1 MAKKVVNDRTA
12 QRVAIV
18 CDWLTEVG
26 GGEKVIL
33 AVHEMFPEAPIYTSQ
48 YRPKR
53 ATWFDDCEVRT
64 GWLNWVPQWARR
76 FTPFLRQWYFN
87 RLDLSDYDL
96 VISVT
101 GAEAKSVKTVG
112 KHGKAIH
119 ICYCHAPTQYYWSLY
134 DQYMDNPGFGKFLN
148 PIVRLALKLLVRPLR
163 RSDYRAAQRPDYFVA
178 NSSYVAGEI
187 KKFYGRDSTLIW
199 PGVDVDAVGRIKKTL
214 PTGKR
219 QGFIISGRQVSW
231 KRVDLAIGAC
241 IKLNKQLLVV
251 GDGPEHTQLVEQAR
265 GHDNIRFLPR
275 YNGVGEIV
283 GHFAGAKAFLFPS
296 LEPFGIVPV
305 EALAAGTPVV
315 ALCKGGA
322 LDFVRDGKNGV
333 FFDEQ
338 TVDSLAEAIRRIDTM
353 SFDASSVS
361 RSAEKFSEDNFK
373 KQLYDLVQ
381 KASNESAK

>member
-1 MAKKVVNDRTA
+1 MSKKSSGLPDSDN
-12 QRVAIV
+12 VAIV
-18 CDWLTEVG
+18 CDWLTEIG

-53 ATWFDDCEVRT
+53 ATWFDDCDVRT
-64 GWLNWVPQWARR
+64 GWLNWLPQWARR

-87 RLDLSDYDL
+87 RLDLSEYDV

-112 KHGKAIH
+112 EHSRATH

-134 DQYMDNPGFGKFLN
+134 DQYMDNPGFGKLLN
-148 PIVRLALKLLVRPLR
+148 PVVRFALKLLVRPLR
-163 RSDYRAAQRPDYFVA
+163 KSDYRAAQRPDYFVA
-178 NSSYVAGEI
+178 NSSYVADEI
-187 KKFYGRDSTLIW
+187 KKFYGRDSTVIW
-199 PGVDVDAVGRIKKTL
+199 PGVAVDAVKRIKKTV
-214 PTGKR
+214 PDVKR

-251 GDGPEHTQLVEQAR
+251 GDGPEHSQLVEQAR

-275 YNGVGEIV
+275 YNGVNEIV
-283 GHFAGAKAFLFPS
+283 GHFAGARAFLFPS

-315 ALCKGGA
+315 ALRKGGS
-322 LDFVRDGKNGV
+322 LDFVEEGKNGV

-338 TVDSLAEAIRRIDTM
+338 TVDSMAEAISRIETM
-353 SFDASSVS
+353 SFNESSVS
-361 RSAEKFSEDNFK
+361 SSVAKFSEGDFK
-373 KQLYDLVQ
+373 KQLYDLVK
-381 KASNESAK
+381 KASNESTT

>member
-1 MAKKVVNDRTA
+1 MAKKVVNDMAKR
-12 QRVAIV
+12 RVAIV
-18 CDWLTEVG
+18 CDWLTEIG

-53 ATWFDDCEVRT
+53 ATWFNDCDVRT
-64 GWLNWVPQWARR
+64 GWLNWLPQWTRR

-87 RLDLSDYDL
+87 RLDLSDYDV

-101 GAEAKSVKTVG
+101 GAEAKGVRTG
-112 KHGKAIH
+112 PDTLH
-119 ICYCHAPTQYYWSLY
+119 ISYMHAPTQYYWTLY
-134 DQYMDNPGFGKFLN
+134 DQYMAHPGFGVLD
-148 PIVRLALKLLVRPLR
+148 PLVRLGLKLLVKPLR
-163 RSDYRAAQRPDYFVA
+163 KRDYAAAQRPDIIVSI
-178 NSSYVAGEI
+178 SSYIQLEI
-187 KKFYGRDSTLIW
+187 QKHYHRDSVIIAPT
-199 PGVDVDAVGRIKKTL
+199 VAVTEIQRLVTERKASSG
-214 PTGKR
+214 R
-219 QGFIISGRQVSW
+219 QGYIISGRQVSW

-251 GDGPEHTQLVEQAR
+251 GDGPEHAQLVEQAR
-265 GHDNIRFLPR
+265 GHKNIRFLPR

-283 GHFAGAKAFLFPS
+283 EHFAGAKAFLFPS

-315 ALCKGGA
+315 ALRKGGA
-322 LDFVRDGKNGV
+322 LDFVRDGRNGV

-353 SFDASSVS
+353 SFDALSVS
-361 RSAEKFSEDNFK
+361 RSAKKFSEDNFK
-373 KQLYDLVQ
+373 EQLYDLVQ
-381 KASNESAK
+381 KASNESNR

>member
-187 KKFYGRDSTLIW
+187 KKFYGRDSILIW

-251 GDGPEHTQLVEQAR
+251 GDGPEHAQLVEQAR

-283 GHFAGAKAFLFPS
+283 EHFAGAKAFLFPS

-315 ALCKGGA
+315 ALRKGGA
-322 LDFVRDGKNGV
+322 LDFIKDGRNGV

-338 TVDSLAEAIRRIDTM
+338 TVDSLAAAIRRIDTM

-381 KASNESAK
+381 KASNESNQ

>member
-1 MAKKVVNDRTA
+1 MAA
-12 QRVAIV
+12 QRIAIV
-18 CDWLTEVG
+18 CDWLTEIG

-53 ATWFDDCEVRT
+53 ATWFDDCDVRT
-64 GWLNWVPQWARR
+64 GWLNWLPQSIRR

-87 RLDLSDYDL
+87 RLDLSEYDV

-112 KHGKAIH
+112 KYGRATH

-134 DQYMDNPGFGKFLN
+134 DQYMDNPGFGKILN
-148 PIVRLALKLLVRPLR
+148 PAVRLALKLLVRPLR
-163 RSDYRAAQRPDYFVA
+163 KSDYRAAQRPDYFVA

-187 KKFYGRDSTLIW
+187 KKFYGRDSTVIW
-199 PGVDVDAVGRIKKTL
+199 PGVAVDVVKRIKKTVSDV
-214 PTGKR
+214 KR

-251 GDGPEHTQLVEQAR
+251 GDGPEHAQLVEQAH
-265 GHDNIRFLPR
+265 GHENIRFLPR
-275 YNGVGEIV
+275 YNGVSEIV
-283 GHFAGAKAFLFPS
+283 EHFASAKAFLFPS

-315 ALCKGGA
+315 ALRKGGS
-322 LDFVRDGKNGV
+322 LDFVEEGKNGV

-338 TVDSLAEAIRRIDTM
+338 TIDSVARAINRIETM

-361 RSAEKFSEDNFK
+361 RSVQKFSEDNFR
-373 KQLYDLVQ
+373 KQLYDLVK
-381 KASNESAK
+381 KASNESTT

>member
-1 MAKKVVNDRTA
+1 MKVQKT
-12 QRVAIV
+12 AIV
-18 CDWLTEVG
+18 CDWLTEIG

-33 AVHEMFPEAPIYTSQ
+33 AVHDMFPEAPIYTSQ

-53 ATWFDDCEVRT
+53 ATWFDDCDVRT
-64 GWLNWVPQWARR
+64 GWLNWLPQWTRR

-87 RLDLSDYDL
+87 RLDLSEYNV

-101 GAEAKSVKTVG
+101 GAEAKGVRTG
-112 KHGKAIH
+112 PDTLH
-119 ICYCHAPTQYYWSLY
+119 ISYMHAPTQYYWTLY
-134 DQYMDNPGFGKFLN
+134 DQYMAHPGFGVLD
-148 PIVRLALKLLVRPLR
+148 PLVRLGLKLLVKPLR
-163 RSDYRAAQRPDYFVA
+163 KRDYAAAQRPDVIVSI
-178 NSSYVAGEI
+178 SSYIQSEI
-187 KKFYGRDSTLIW
+187 QKHYHRDSIIIA
-199 PGVDVDAVGRIKKTL
+199 PNVAVTEIQRLVAERKA
-214 PTGKR
+214 PSRR
-219 QGFIISGRQVSW
+219 QGYIISGRQVSW

-251 GDGPEHTQLVEQAR
+251 GDGPEHAQLVEQAR

-315 ALCKGGA
+315 ALRKGGA
-322 LDFVRDGKNGV
+322 LDFIKDGRNGV

-338 TVDSLAEAIRRIDTM
+338 TVDSLAAAIRRIDTM
-353 SFDASSVS
+353 SFDESSVS

-381 KASNESAK
+381 KASNESTR